1 MEIKFYFFFKV
12 NIKKNIGIIIIK
24 KFITELPIKNANGK
38 IEKKNIKIFS
48 KLFFDFN
55 IVFFYH

>member
-1 MEIKFYFFFKV
+1 MV
-12 NIKKNIGIIIIK
+12 DIIIIDILIN
-24 KFITELPIKNANGK
+24 KFPIKNETGK

-55 IVFFYH
+55 IIFFYH